1 MAKTCKHRKIEIRF
15 PIRDG
20 LTALAF
26 SQFILGVAL
35 PSAASAQTTNP
46 RSASIVKVSAPQPS
60 YQALSAMLAK
70 DPQNATAYYM
80 RGCILM
86 KAGNQAALKDFER
99 ASQLAPG
106 TRIEQYSKL
115 AIARLTPPAPTQ
127 ASDQATDVSDE
138 DAVEEP
144 KVKGEAPNSTVA
156 LIRKQAELAHDRE
169 LQRGR
174 LEAQEEVNK
183 ADNQAKTAQERLQRQ
198 AMEAALGK
206 YGGEQRMDP
215 YAFVSPA
222 QVDAFRAQAAATAE
236 RVRNLG
242 KLKAGIK
249 EQEGREK
256 ADEIDYQ
263 ADNLERQLKDDH
275 PLSGIKLN
283 PVGTNLYTRNY
294 ALVPPTVKAVK
305 AEALPLPGLA
315 LKNSSGQ
322 FNSKATSLNL
332 SKSSL
337 TSQTT
342 DAHGNLIK
350 ASVKGQLIPSR
361 TASKEH

>member
-1 MAKTCKHRKIEIRF
+1 MAESLEHRKIQIMVQVRE
-15 PIRDG
+15 G
-20 LTALAF
+20 LATLAI
-26 SQFILGVAL
+26 SQFIFG
-35 PSAASAQTTNP
+35 AAFPWPAWAQTTNP
-46 RSASIVKVSAPQPS
+46 KSASIVKVSAPQPS
-60 YQALSAMLAK
+60 YQTLSAMLVK
-70 DPQNATAYYM
+70 DPKNATAYYM

-99 ASQLAPG
+99 ACQLAPG

-115 AIARLTPPAPTQ
+115 AVARLTPPAPNQ
-127 ASDQATDVSDE
+127 ASDQSSDLSQE
-138 DAVEEP
+138 DASEEP
-144 KVKGEAPNSTVA
+144 KPKEAAPNSTVA
-156 LIRKQAELAHDRE
+156 LIRKQAEQAHNRE

-174 LEAQEEVNK
+174 LEAQEEVAK
-183 ADNQAKTAQERLQRQ
+183 AENQAKTAQERLQRQ

-206 YGGEQRMDP
+206 YGGEPRMDP
-215 YAFVSPA
+215 YTFVSPA
-222 QVDAFRAQAAATAE
+222 QVDAFRAQAQATAE

-249 EQEGREK
+249 EQEGKEK

-294 ALVPPTVKAVK
+294 ALVPPTVKAVR
-305 AEALPLPGLA
+305 AEALPLPGLHA
-315 LKNSSGQ
+315 KNSSGQ

-332 SKSSL
+332 SRSSL

-361 TASKEH
+361 KPPKEP